1 MAVTAW
7 QISSQSHCGNV
18 RKVNEDSLLVQQHY
32 PLLAIAD
39 GMGGHQAGDIA
50 SQMLIGQLAILNL
63 DANLATATQ
72 QVSQAIQES
81 NAHIKDYSTRNLK
94 GQTIG
99 STVVA
104 MLSQG
109 NMGACL
115 WVGDSRLYRFRSHQL
130 QQLSKDHSYV
140 AELVRSGQLLPED
153 AANHP
158 NANIITRTVGV
169 ETPVKV
175 DQLRFD
181 VRPED
186 TFLLCSD
193 GLYNE
198 VSDEELSQTLGAED
212 VYRASDQLLNLCLRR
227 SAKDNVTFIIARA
240 LEHESIS
247 DDTTL
252 TLYHD

>member
-1 MAVTAW
+1 MAVAAW

-18 RKVNEDSLLVQQHY
+18 RTVNEDSLLVQQHY

-63 DANLATATQ
+63 DTHLATATQ

-81 NAHIKDYSTRNLK
+81 NTNIMDYSTRNLK

-109 NMGACL
+109 TVGACL
-115 WVGDSRLYRFRSHQL
+115 WVGDSRLYRHRNHQL
-130 QQLSKDHSYV
+130 QQLTEDHSYV
-140 AELVRSGQLLPED
+140 AELVRAGQLLPEE

-169 ETPVKV
+169 ATPVQV

-181 VRPED
+181 VIPQD

-193 GLYNE
+193 GLYHE
-198 VSDEELSQTLGAED
+198 VSDSELAQALAAED
-212 VYRASDQLLNLCLRR
+212 IYRASDQLLNLCLRR
-227 SAKDNVTFIIARA
+227 AAKDNVSFIIARA
-240 LEHESIS
+240 LAEEINT

-252 TLYHD
+252 TLIHD